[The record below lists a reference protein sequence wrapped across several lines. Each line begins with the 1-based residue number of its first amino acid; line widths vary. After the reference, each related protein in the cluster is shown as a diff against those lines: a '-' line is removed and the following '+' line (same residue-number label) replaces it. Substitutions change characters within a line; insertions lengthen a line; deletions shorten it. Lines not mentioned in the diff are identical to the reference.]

1 MKESSSKKLTIGHL
15 NLNSIKN
22 KFEFLEYVISEKL
35 DIILLSERKLDD
47 SFPSA

>member
-1 MKESSSKKLTIGHL
+1 MKKVPLKKLTIGYL

-22 KFEFLEYVISEKL
+22 KFEFLEYVINEKL

-47 SFPSA
+47 SFP